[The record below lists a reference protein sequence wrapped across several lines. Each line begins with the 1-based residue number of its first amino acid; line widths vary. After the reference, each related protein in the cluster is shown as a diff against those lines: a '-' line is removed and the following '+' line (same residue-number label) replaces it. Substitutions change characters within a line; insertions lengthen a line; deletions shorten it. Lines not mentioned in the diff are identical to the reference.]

1 MTSRA
6 MLSFNWHAI
15 LARLNRA
22 RLILA
27 IAVIAILGT
36 SLWARHAQAPAAV
49 AHSAPAIP
57 VEAAAA
63 KRADVPLYLQGL
75 GTVQAFN
82 TVTVTTRVDGQI
94 QNIDF
99 ADGQDVKA
107 GDVLAQIDP
116 RIYQATYDQAV
127 ATEEKDQAQLANA
140 KLDLQRYTALT
151 KLDDISQQTYATQRA
166 LVAQLEAQIKMDQ
179 AAVESTKTNLDYTT
193 IRSPI
198 DGRAGI
204 RQIDLGNNLLTTA
217 NTNVVVVTQM
227 QPISVV
233 FSLPEENL
241 SDITKATAAHTLVA
255 IALSRDD
262 KTELDRGSIV
272 VLDNEVNQ
280 ASGTLK
286 LKATFPNAHER
297 LWPGEF
303 VNINL
308 LVRTE
313 KNVLT
318 VPSSAL
324 QRGPNSQY
332 VYVVNQDGI
341 VAVRPLSFERFA
353 SGSAVIRN
361 GLLAGEIVVTA
372 GQYRLQPGAHV
383 EIPRA
388 QLVQLRPSRTRR
400 RG

>member
-1 MTSRA
+1 
-6 MLSFNWHAI
+6 
-15 LARLNRA
+15 
-22 RLILA
+22 
-27 IAVIAILGT
+27 
-36 SLWARHAQAPAAV
+36 
-49 AHSAPAIP
+49 
-57 VEAAAA
+57 
-63 KRADVPLYLQGL
+63 
-75 GTVQAFN
+75 VQAFN

-99 ADGQDVKA
+99 ADGREVKA

-127 ATEEKDQAQLANA
+127 ATEAKDQAQLANA

-204 RQIDLGNNLLTTA
+204 RQIDMGNNLLTTA

-241 SDITKATAAHTLVA
+241 SDVTKATAAHTLVA
-255 IALSRDD
+255 IALSRDS

-297 LWPGEF
+297 LWPGDF

-324 QRGPNSQY
+324 QRGPNGQY
-332 VYVVNQDGI
+332 AYVVKPDGI

-361 GLLAGEIVVTA
+361 GLQAGEIVVTA

-383 EIPRA
+383 AIRRA
-388 QLVQLRPSRTRR
+388 QLVQLRPSHVRR

>member
-1 MTSRA
+1 MYA
-6 MLSFNWHAI
+6 DIF
-15 LARLNRA
+15 RLNWSRT
-22 RLILA
+22 LSA
-27 IAVIAILGT
+27 IIVVMVLLGA
-36 SLWARHAQAPAAV
+36 SVWARHAEAPAAV
-49 AHSAPAIP
+49 AHSTPAIP
-57 VEAAAA
+57 VEVAAA

-99 ADGQDVKA
+99 ADGQEVKA

-127 ATEEKDQAQLANA
+127 ATEAKDQAQLANA

-151 KLDDISQQTYATQRA
+151 KLDDISQQIYATQRA

-241 SDITKATAAHTLVA
+241 SDVTKATAAHTLVA
-255 IALSRDD
+255 IALSRDS

-297 LWPGEF
+297 LWPGDF

-324 QRGPNSQY
+324 QRGPNGQY
-332 VYVVNQDGI
+332 AYVVKPDGI

-361 GLLAGEIVVTA
+361 GLQAGEIVVTA

-383 EIPRA
+383 AIPRA
-388 QLVQLRPSRTRR
+388 QLVQLRPSHVRR